1 MSRRIRIKL
10 KAYDYR
16 LVDRSAEEIVSAAER
31 TGATVNGPIPLPTDI
46 RRYTVNKAPHK
57 FEQGKEQF
65 ELRTHKRLL
74 DIEEPNKDTMNA
86 LSQLNLTAG
95 VDVQIKG

>member
-1 MSRRIRIKL
+1 MARQIRIKL

-16 LVDRSAEEIVSAAER
+16 LIDRAASEIVSAAER
-31 TGATVNGPIPLPTDI
+31 TGADINGPVPLPTDV

-65 ELRTHKRLL
+65 ELRTHKRLI
-74 DIEEPNKDTMNA
+74 DIENPNNDTMNA

-95 VDVQIKG
+95 VDVQIKE

>member
-1 MSRRIRIKL
+1 MTDQIRIKL

-16 LVDRSAEEIVSAAER
+16 LIDRSAEEIVSAAER
-31 TGATVNGPIPLPTDI
+31 TGAEVSGPIPLPTDI

-74 DIEEPNKDTMNA
+74 DIHEPNNDTMHA
-86 LSQLNLTAG
+86 LSQLNLMPG

>member
-1 MSRRIRIKL
+1 VQDKIRIKL

-16 LVDRSAEEIVSAAER
+16 LIDRSAEEIVSAAER
-31 TGATVNGPIPLPTDI
+31 TGADVKGPIPLPTDI

-65 ELRTHKRLL
+65 ELRTHKRLI
-74 DIEEPNKDTMNA
+74 DIEEPNNDTMNA
-86 LSQLNLTAG
+86 LGQLNLTAG

>member
-1 MSRRIRIKL
+1 VQRTIRIKL

-16 LVDRSAEEIVSAAER
+16 LIDRSAEEIVSAAER
-31 TGATVNGPIPLPTDI
+31 TGAEVKGPIPLPTDI

-65 ELRTHKRLL
+65 ELRTHKRLI
-74 DIEEPNKDTMNA
+74 DIEDPNNDTMNA
-86 LSQLNLTAG
+86 LGQLNLTAG